1 MNISPLAYSSPS
13 IENKVA
19 HGSEQLEIVVHSA
32 YNDDD
37 TTNSSCS
44 KDRKAKTITES
55 FETITHVF
63 TMHMTAFKEMPGISS
78 TKWRSKGETPFV

>member
-44 KDRKAKTITES
+44 KDRKAKTITE
-55 FETITHVF
+55 
-63 TMHMTAFKEMPGISS
+63 
-78 TKWRSKGETPFV
+78 